1 MILVNLFERPA
12 SRLLFCGNSVGALFP
27 VILGAWSQDSN
38 IFETSLHLLIE
49 IILSLKPL
57 NIIPNTQLFH
67 IFFHNKMPYTKCHA
81 TVGISANQRHDK
93 LHLMLFPVTN
103 WAWCVF
109 LSLTPSEKNIFCELS
124 NLDLRNHV
132 DIWTFNSYL
141 MISHGDIGCKNGKSS
156 TCSCLQ
162 PYGTSVIT

>member
-93 LHLMLFPVTN
+93 LHLKSRTCLVDRQSSPCFYQLPTELG
-103 WAWCVF
+103 VF
-109 LSLTPSEKNIFCELS
+109 FCPSPYLKKNMFLEFWS
-124 NLDLRNHV
+124 R
-132 DIWTFNSYL
+132 
-141 MISHGDIGCKNGKSS
+141 
-156 TCSCLQ
+156 SCLASIFWKKNCIKRFEISQ
-162 PYGTSVIT
+162 PRGCYI